1 MSRAPPRERWSSADV
16 DGEAPHNAPRARR
29 LARVRAGAGVDD
41 GRGDDDARDDDASTG
56 RRRSDDAND
65 DDDATTTTESRSRR
79 ASGSVGSRASVS
91 LRSLS
96 LRAETIDPDVPS
108 VLQKLQ
114 KWGDY
119 ASCGDVVEGTRLVPM
134 KTPLSRVYVD
144 EGCVNALTMSAL
156 MVEQRKRGREIR
168 MIIDLTN
175 HDCLYEDEIPS
186 GVTRV
191 HVRNVAKSTPSA
203 NDVRRVS
210 EAVKTFMATAKE
222 NEYIAIHCAYG
233 FNRTGFVICCF
244 LVETCGT
251 TPEEAMR
258 RFAAARPPGMK
269 HAHFQD
275 ELLER
280 YSRRSGTSKDG
291 DDEESEED
299 AFKPSLAARV
309 SMRRSFDSEP
319 DFRNC
324 VDHEDDNQT
333 LDIEL
338 SRKHWLSGR
347 GTTKDGSE

>member
-16 DGEAPHNAPRARR
+16 DGEATHNAPRARR
-29 LARVRAGAGVDD
+29 LARVRAGDGVDD
-41 GRGDDDARDDDASTG
+41 GRGNDVEGEDVDASSSSPR

-65 DDDATTTTESRSRR
+65 DGTTGSRSRR
-79 ASGSVGSRASVS
+79 ASESVGSRASVS
-91 LRSLS
+91 LRALS
-96 LRAETIDPDVPS
+96 LRAETIDPAVPS

-134 KTPLSRVYVD
+134 KTPLSRVYVG
-144 EGCVNALTMSAL
+144 EGCVNALTVSAL

-175 HDCLYEDEIPS
+175 HDCLYKDDIPS

-280 YSRRSGTSKDG
+280 YSRRRGLSKDG
-291 DDEESEED
+291 DDEELEED
-299 AFKPSLAARV
+299 AFKPSLAARAC
-309 SMRRSFDSEP
+309 MRRSFDSEP

-324 VDHEDDNQT
+324 VVHEDDNQT

-338 SRKHWLSGR
+338 SRKHWRSGR
-347 GTTKDGSE
+347 GTTKDDSE

>member
-16 DGEAPHNAPRARR
+16 EGEATCVASRARR
-29 LARVRAGAGVDD
+29 LARVRASESAEEEEEE
-41 GRGDDDARDDDASTG
+41 AREDSSTASTAS
-56 RRRSDDAND
+56 RRRSDDGD
-65 DDDATTTTESRSRR
+65 GE
-79 ASGSVGSRASVS
+79 GSRKSMGSRTASM
-91 LRSLS
+91 LGSLS
-96 LRAETIDPDVPS
+96 LRAETIDPNVPS

-144 EGCVNALTMSAL
+144 EGCVNALTMSGL

-210 EAVKTFMATAKE
+210 EAVKTFMATARDD
-222 NEYIAIHCAYG
+222 EYIAIHCAYG
-233 FNRTGFVICCF
+233 FNRTGFVICCH

-258 RFAAARPPGMK
+258 RFARARPPGMK
-269 HAHFQD
+269 HLHFQD

-280 YSRRSGTSKDG
+280 YARRGGTSKDG
-291 DDEESEED
+291 DDEKWEED

-309 SMRRSFDSEP
+309 GMRRSFDSEP

-324 VDHEDDNQT
+324 DDVEDHNQT

-338 SRKHWLSGR
+338 SRKHWRSNR
-347 GTTKDGSE
+347 VVAKDGSK

>member
-29 LARVRAGAGVDD
+29 LARVRAGDGVDD
-41 GRGDDDARDDDASTG
+41 GRGNDVEGEDVDASSSSPR

-65 DDDATTTTESRSRR
+65 DGTTGSRSRR
-79 ASGSVGSRASVS
+79 ASESVGSRASVS
-91 LRSLS
+91 LRALS
-96 LRAETIDPDVPS
+96 LRAETIDPAVPS

-134 KTPLSRVYVD
+134 KTPLSRVYVG
-144 EGCVNALTMSAL
+144 EGCVNALTVSAL

-175 HDCLYEDEIPS
+175 HDCLYKDDIPS

-280 YSRRSGTSKDG
+280 YSRRSGLSKDG
-291 DDEESEED
+291 DDEELEED
-299 AFKPSLAARV
+299 AFKPSLAARAC
-309 SMRRSFDSEP
+309 MRRSFDSEP

-338 SRKHWLSGR
+338 SRKHWRSGR
-347 GTTKDGSE
+347 GTTKDDSE